1 MPDKKNKKNIHTHAS
16 RYTFLLKPPPH
27 AGLRGFSQIYSCVL
41 AQLLQLTKMMF
52 LQQQYLVLP
61 ANLHKGIFLTVSQ
74 HFVLQKKEKRKERS
88 PRHWQLREI
97 LARSSNTPN
106 LRYKINVVQFG
117 GKR

>member
-1 MPDKKNKKNIHTHAS
+1 MPDKKKKNIHIHAS
-16 RYTFLLKPPPH
+16 RYTFLLNPPH

-41 AQLLQLTKMMF
+41 AQLLQLTKMML

-61 ANLHKGIFLTVSQ
+61 VNLQKGIFLTVSQ
-74 HFVLQKKEKRKERS
+74 HFVLQKKEKKGEKRS

-97 LARSSNTPN
+97 LERSSNTPN